1 MGTGAIHASGHT
13 SLVPVA
19 RKYPSAVSR
28 IAAPAATRFGI
39 ARRRKPQMNTD
50 DHRGTPIRPR
60 WRIAMSVLSRRGV
73 ETGVP
78 VTLSVEINPEPVAQG
93 QMLAVVLKAQNL
105 AAVNSNISLNIRVP
119 AQVLTFA
126 AASTGGGTCF
136 GSVNCAS

>member
-1 MGTGAIHASGHT
+1 
-13 SLVPVA
+13 
-19 RKYPSAVSR
+19 
-28 IAAPAATRFGI
+28 
-39 ARRRKPQMNTD
+39 
-50 DHRGTPIRPR
+50 
-60 WRIAMSVLSRRGV
+60 LSRRGV

-136 GSVNCAS
+136 GSVNCASPNHVMWQFSMVPQNGEVSVQIPPTVAAAAQVPDGSLIPFESFLTESSGRWRRLRHTVLVQ